1 MKQKCSMAHNQL
13 KLQTEVGVL
22 ILMRGVA
29 RTYANMCTCCVVHQ
43 FQTQQIYCV
52 RDRDGNITEGAKVCI
67 LPLKTHNY
75 ICRFTVLLC
84 HIPDAVVASLQDEI
98 HTVHYAWAMQ
108 QVLQGEMQEF
118 DVHRRWKLREM
129 QQLGIQALI

>member
-1 MKQKCSMAHNQL
+1 VKQKCSMAHNQL

-52 RDRDGNITEGAKVCI
+52 RDRDGNITEGAK
-67 LPLKTHNY
+67 
-75 ICRFTVLLC
+75 
-84 HIPDAVVASLQDEI
+84 DEI

-108 QVLQGEMQEF
+108 QVLHGEMQEF